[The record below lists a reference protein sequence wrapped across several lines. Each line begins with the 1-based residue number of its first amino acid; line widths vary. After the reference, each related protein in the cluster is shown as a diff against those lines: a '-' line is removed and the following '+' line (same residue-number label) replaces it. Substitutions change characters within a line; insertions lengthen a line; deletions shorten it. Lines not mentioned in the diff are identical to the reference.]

1 MTAGTIV
8 SFRNTGYT
16 YPGSEKTALRGIDL
30 DVRKGEWLAVLGA
43 NGSGK
48 STLARHFNALLVPTQ
63 GACFVGG
70 VDTKTEEGQ
79 RCARTQAAI
88 VFQNP
93 ENQIVA
99 AIVEEDVAFG
109 PENLG
114 IAPEEIRKRVKD
126 ALEETGL
133 AELAEK
139 PTYALSGGQK
149 QRLAVAGAIAMK
161 PPCLVLDEA
170 TSMLDPGG
178 RKELQQVLRRLHTE
192 GMTLVS
198 ITHRM
203 EEILSCDRCVVLESG
218 SLVWE
223 GSPVDLFREEKR
235 LAGWGIDVPPL
246 VVLWR
251 ELVRRDLIDGD
262 VKPVPEEMVS
272 ALCP

>member
-1 MTAGTIV
+1 MTAAEIV
-8 SFRNTGYT
+8 SFRNVGFT
-16 YPGSEKTALRGIDL
+16 YPGSEKAALENIDL

-70 VDTKTEEGQ
+70 VDTKTEEGP
-79 RCARTQAAI
+79 RHARTQVSI

-114 IAPEEIRKRVKD
+114 LDPDEIKRRVKE
-126 ALEETGL
+126 ALRETGL
-133 AELAEK
+133 ADLAKK

-149 QRLAVAGAIAMK
+149 QRLAVAGAIAME

-170 TSMLDPGG
+170 TSMLDPSG
-178 RKELQQVLRRLHTE
+178 RKELQQVLQRLHAE

-203 EEILSCDRCVVLESG
+203 EEVLYCDRCVVLEMG
-218 SLVWE
+218 KLAWE
-223 GSPVDLFREEKR
+223 GLPLDLFRKGKK
-235 LAGWGIDVPPL
+235 LVDWGLDVPPL

-251 ELVRRDLIDGD
+251 ELVDRKLVGED
-262 VKPVPEEMVS
+262 VRPVPEEMVS

>member
-1 MTAGTIV
+1 MTAGEIV
-8 SFRNTGYT
+8 SFRNVGFT
-16 YPGSEKTALRGIDL
+16 YPGSEKAALEGIDL

-70 VDTKTEEGQ
+70 IDTKTEDGQ
-79 RCARTQAAI
+79 RHARTQASI

-114 IAPEEIRKRVKD
+114 IDPDEIKRRVEE
-126 ALEETGL
+126 ALRETGL
-133 AELAEK
+133 AGLAKK

-170 TSMLDPGG
+170 TSMLDPSG
-178 RKELQQVLRRLHTE
+178 RKELQKVLQRLHAE

-203 EEILSCDRCVVLESG
+203 EEVLHCDRCVVLKSG
-218 SLVWE
+218 KLAWE
-223 GSPVDLFREEKR
+223 GSPLDLFRKGKN
-235 LAGWGIDVPPL
+235 LADWGLDVPPL
-246 VVLWR
+246 IVLWR
-251 ELVRRDLIDGD
+251 ELVDRKLVGEYVR
-262 VKPVPEEMVS
+262 PVPEEMVS
-272 ALCP
+272 ALCQ

>member
-1 MTAGTIV
+1 MTAGEIV
-8 SFRNTGYT
+8 SFRNVGYT
-16 YPGSEKTALRGIDL
+16 YPGSEKAALEGIDL

-79 RCARTQAAI
+79 RHARTQASI

-99 AIVEEDVAFG
+99 AVVEEDVAFG

-114 IAPEEIRKRVKD
+114 IVPGEIKRRVEA
-126 ALEETGL
+126 ALKETGL
-133 AELAEK
+133 ADLAKK

-149 QRLAVAGAIAMK
+149 QRLAVAGAIAME

-170 TSMLDPGG
+170 TSMLDPCG
-178 RKELQQVLRRLHTE
+178 RKELQQVLQRLHAE

-203 EEILSCDRCVVLESG
+203 EEVLHCDRCVVLESG
-218 SLVWE
+218 KLAWE
-223 GSPVDLFREEKR
+223 GPPLDLFRRGKN
-235 LAGWGIDVPPL
+235 LAEWGLDVPPMI
-246 VVLWR
+246 VLWR
-251 ELVRRDLIDGD
+251 ELVGRNLVGEHVR
-262 VKPVPEEMVS
+262 PVPEEMVA